1 MQTMKL
7 AVKGNPLV
15 ASIFYY
21 VGSVPE
27 KRMEKEMAEQEKQRM
42 IQEYVPGKQLT
53 LIHVIA
59 NPRASVCMNL
69 GLDDECGAIGILT
82 ITPGEAVIIAAD
94 VATKAAGVEIGFL
107 DRFGGSL
114 VITGDVASVESG
126 MAEVA
131 NFFETGLE
139 FSSVPITRS

>member
-1 MQTMKL
+1 
-7 AVKGNPLV
+7 
-15 ASIFYY
+15 
-21 VGSVPE
+21 
-27 KRMEKEMAEQEKQRM
+27 MAEQEKQRM

-69 GLDDECGAIGILT
+69 GLDDTCGSIGILT

-114 VITGDVASVESG
+114 VVTGDVSSVESA
-126 MAEVA
+126 MTEVA
-131 NFFETGLE
+131 AFFETGLE
-139 FSSVPITRS
+139 FSTVPITRS